1 MTKNKLV
8 NQGAV
13 RRVYR
18 QIILLG
24 MLVHV
29 LYVALFGGLGMSG
42 MVYYNVGSTLF
53 YMAMLVLVF
62 YGRYRMAVTLI
73 HLEVCVF
80 VNSGN
85 VCAGVGCGSS
95 AAADRAGVV
104 DLYPT
109 VPAQLDSLYIFSAGN
124 RRICVFE
131 DGLGSRWNDAGHFH
145 MSGKRRL
152 FV

>member
-42 MVYYNVGSTLF
+42 MVYYNVGSTVFLYGQCLF
-53 YMAMLVLVF
+53 WFFMGAT
-62 YGRYRMAVTLI
+62 GWR
-73 HLEVCVF
+73 
-80 VNSGN
+80 
-85 VCAGVGCGSS
+85 
-95 AAADRAGVV
+95 
-104 DLYPT
+104 
-109 VPAQLDSLYIFSAGN
+109 
-124 RRICVFE
+124 
-131 DGLGSRWNDAGHFH
+131 
-145 MSGKRRL
+145 
-152 FV
+152 

>member
-1 MTKNKLV
+1 MAKNKLV

-24 MLVHV
+24 MLIHV
-29 LYVALFGGLGMSG
+29 LYVALFGGLGMSA
-42 MVYYNVGSTLF
+42 MVYYNVGSTVF
-53 YMAMLVLVF
+53 YMAMLVLAF
-62 YGRYRMAVTLI
+62 YGRYRIVVTLI

-80 VNSGN
+80 VI
-85 VCAGVGCGSS
+85 AGTLALGCGSF
-95 AAADRAGVV
+95 AAAGRAGVV
-104 DLYPT
+104 DLYPA
-109 VPAQLDSLYIFSAGN
+109 VPVQLDSLYVFSAGN

-131 DGLGSRWNDAGHFH
+131 DGLGSRRNDAGHFRV
-145 MSGKRRL
+145 SGKRRL